1 MNPASRGVL
10 CAFAAGI
17 ALTACSSNVSSGGS
31 TSSSSLRIAAPAS
44 EKAAMDAVV
53 AAFKKANPGT
63 GVTVTYAD
71 SDPYQST
78 LRTQLSS
85 GTAPDVFFAWPGN
98 GNPGAIA
105 VLGPQGYLDDLS
117 GRPWA
122 ARIPQGMR
130 SVSQIDGKTYI
141 LPVTYTGIGAIY
153 NKKTLADVG
162 KTEPK
167 TWSQVLELCDA
178 AKAKGKVAFALGDQ
192 TPWVTQMVDYAL
204 VATTVYTPNPDFNAQ
219 QAAGKAQF
227 SGSGWKTAMDKYLE
241 MNKRG
246 CFSKDPL
253 GTSVD
258 EANRQVGQGDAVAA
272 VQVLAVTGQ
281 IQSTAPAGTGF
292 GMFPLPA
299 TDNPADTRMP
309 GAAGGAYAV
318 NAKSGKKALGEKF
331 IDFMAEPQNMNLYAS
346 KDSAAPALP
355 NDTFRP
361 DPAFA
366 PLLAYQKENRTVP
379 FMDQLWPNPKVQQV
393 HLSGVQ
399 DLLSGRADPDS
410 VLKQM
415 DSTYKA
421 G

>member
-1 MNPASRGVL
+1 
-10 CAFAAGI
+10 
-17 ALTACSSNVSSGGS
+17 
-31 TSSSSLRIAAPAS
+31 
-44 EKAAMDAVV
+44 MDAVV

-63 GVTVTYAD
+63 DVNVTYAD

-117 GRPWA
+117 GQPWA
-122 ARIPQGMR
+122 KQIPQGIQ
-130 SVSQIDGKTYI
+130 SVTRIDGKTYI

-162 KTEPK
+162 KAEPT

-204 VATTVYTPNPDFNAQ
+204 VATTVYAQNPDFNAQ

-281 IQSTAPAGTGF
+281 IEGTAPAGTEF

-366 PLLAYQKENRTVP
+366 PLLAYQKENKTVP

-415 DSTYKA
+415 DSTYKT